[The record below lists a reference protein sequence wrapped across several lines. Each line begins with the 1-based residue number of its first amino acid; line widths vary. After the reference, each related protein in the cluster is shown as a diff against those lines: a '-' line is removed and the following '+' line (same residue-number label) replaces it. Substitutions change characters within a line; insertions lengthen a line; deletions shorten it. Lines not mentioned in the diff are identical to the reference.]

1 MTVFVE
7 LKCLGEVV
15 RMVRE
20 TTVSKIRKRDGRIVD
35 FEPVKI
41 TNAIGKAIAAVGG
54 KDGEIAEKLSS
65 QVVAVIEE
73 SFRDRIPHVED
84 VQDIVERVLIKNG
97 FSDVAKAYI
106 LYRQK
111 RAEIREAKRFLG
123 VSDDLKLS
131 LNAVQVLEKRY
142 LLKDE
147 QGKVVES
154 PAGLFRR
161 VARVIASVDKLY
173 DKNADTET
181 IGDAFYGMMSRLEFL
196 PNSPTLMN
204 AGTDIGQ
211 LSACFVLPVGD
222 SIEEIFDALKYM
234 ALIHK
239 SGGGTGFSF
248 SRLRPNGD
256 IVGST
261 KGVASGPVSFM
272 RIFDVATDVIKQGGR
287 RRGANMG
294 ILRVDHP
301 DIIEFISAKEKE
313 GMFNNFNISVG
324 VTDAFMEAVRND
336 DFYELINPR
345 TGRPVKK
352 VRAAGVFNA
361 IVASAWRTGD
371 PGLIFLDEINRHNP
385 TPHVGQIES
394 TNPCGEV
401 PLLPYESCN
410 LGSINLS
417 KMVEEGDIDWEKLR
431 SVVRLAV
438 HFLDNVIDAN
448 VYPLPQV
455 EKATKANRKIGLGV
469 MGFAEMLIQLN
480 IPYDSNEALGVA
492 EKVMSFISKEA
503 LKRSEELALER
514 GVFPNFEGSIWKE
527 RGYKA
532 LRNATLTSIAPTGSL
547 SIIAGTSSG
556 IEPLFAISF
565 VRNVIGTQ
573 LFETNLLF
581 EKIAKE
587 RGFYSTELMTEI
599 ARKGSIQGIGG
610 IPEDVRRIFVTA
622 LDIAPEWHVRMQ
634 AAFQKHVDNAVSKT
648 VNLPQDA
655 TLDDVYQ
662 IYWLAYELKCKGI
675 TVFRYGSRR
684 KQVLVTTPPEEK
696 YLKVES
702 EYAGGSPSTMCP
714 LCY

>member
-1 MTVFVE
+1 
-7 LKCLGEVV
+7 
-15 RMVRE
+15 MVRE
-20 TTVSKIRKRDGRIVD
+20 TVVSRIRKRDGRIVD
-35 FEPVKI
+35 FDRGKI
-41 TNAIGKAIAAVGG
+41 ANAISKAIMAVGG
-54 KDGEIAEKLSS
+54 KDGETAEKLSR

-73 SFRDRIPHVED
+73 SFGDRIPHVED
-84 VQDIVERVLIKNG
+84 VQDIVENVLIKNG

-111 RAEIREAKRFLG
+111 RTELREAKRFLG

-313 GMFNNFNISVG
+313 GVFNNFNISVG

-345 TGRPVKK
+345 TGRPVKR

-417 KMVEEGDIDWEKLR
+417 KMVENGDIDWEKLR

-492 EKVMSFISKEA
+492 EKIMSFISKEA
-503 LKRSEELALER
+503 FKRSEELALER
-514 GVFPNFEGSIWKE
+514 GVFPNFDGSMWKE

-556 IEPLFAISF
+556 IEPLFAVSF
-565 VRNVIGTQ
+565 IRNVIGTQ

-599 ARKGSIQGIGG
+599 ARKGSIQGIEG